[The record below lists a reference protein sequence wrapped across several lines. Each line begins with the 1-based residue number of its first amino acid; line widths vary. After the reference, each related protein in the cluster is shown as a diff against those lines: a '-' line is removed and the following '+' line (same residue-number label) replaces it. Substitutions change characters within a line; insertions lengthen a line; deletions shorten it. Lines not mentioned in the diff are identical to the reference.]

1 MYVDSNCSETNKN
14 ILSNRG
20 SAMTRLN
27 HYNPNQYANSV
38 VNLVDAFFNQNIENK
53 ATTSIDKTSIDKK
66 FAPRVDVIENEQEYH
81 FHVIAPGV
89 KKEEI
94 KLTIEDGVLRI
105 SGERKS
111 LEESKAV
118 TIHRIESTFGEFE
131 RAFRLPK
138 DANAEALGAQY
149 QDGIL
154 TITVQKLEKAI
165 ARNIKIL

>member
-1 MYVDSNCSETNKN
+1 
-14 ILSNRG
+14 
-20 SAMTRLN
+20 MTRLN

-53 ATTSIDKTSIDKK
+53 ATTSIDKK

-81 FHVIAPGV
+81 FHVIAPGL